1 MKTSLRLATAA
12 ILAAGALSA
21 TAPAHAVGAAAPCTD
36 AVTLAEF
43 ARIGSCQ
50 NGDKQYTYVSSDF
63 GGFDTTQV
71 SLQFAFFDSL
81 GKEIHNFSVDPVPV
95 AQDGTYLLNYTIEIL
110 DPKKIFLAV
119 DIESDVTVNPVS
131 FVKQVDSDGDLGNG
145 IVGTLTSLNGTPV
158 PAIAIG
164 GLGLTKLWIYE
175 TVTVGPGGA
184 VNAFSDIY
192 IQGVVPEPGS
202 LALLGLGLVG
212 LGLGRRRK
220 G

>member
-1 MKTSLRLATAA
+1 MKTSLRIATAA

-21 TAPAHAVGAAAPCTD
+21 TAPAHAVGAAAPCKD

-50 NGDKQYTYVSSDF
+50 NGDKLYTYGSSDF

-71 SLQFAFFDSL
+71 GLQFSFFNSL
-81 GKEIHNFSVDPVPV
+81 GREIHNFSVDPIPV
-95 AQDGTYLLNYTIEIL
+95 AQEGVYSLAYTLEIL

-119 DIESDVTVNPVS
+119 DIESDVTINPVK
-131 FVKQVDSDGDLGNG
+131 FVKQVDGDGDLGNG
-145 IVGTLTSLNGTPV
+145 LVGTLTSFNGTPV
-158 PAIAIG
+158 ADLNVRDLA
-164 GLGLTKLWIYE
+164 LTKLWIYE
-175 TVTVGPGGA
+175 TVTVGKGGA

-192 IQGVVPEPGS
+192 TQGVVPEPGS